1 MFSKHVWYD
10 RKHQAEV
17 FITDEGVISGTIV
30 AYEGAISVINPRPE
44 VLLALYQEAK
54 IKRILGVKAVILTS
68 DSIDFTRGLCAFV
81 NYSRGLRRRSPLT
94 IIARSDSRV
103 SPDFLSRVSPDFLSS
118 CCARLW
124 GDSQFDVQFA
134 HLRPGDEFALGKGRL
149 RFDRTSDD
157 ESPHLV
163 MHTEKDRTLHYYDE
177 SHSETF
183 AHAADTAGE
192 KPNLVIRAADLPGYL
207 KSVRRRLEA
216 AE

>member
-30 AYEGAISVINPRPE
+30 AYEGAICVINPRPE
-44 VLLALYQEAK
+44 VLLALYQESK
-54 IKRILGVKAVILTS
+54 IKRIIGVKAVILTN

-94 IIARSDSRV
+94 IIARSDSNI
-103 SPDFLSRVSPDFLSS
+103 SPDFLSS

-124 GDSQFDVQFA
+124 GDSQFDVRFA
-134 HLRPGDEFALGKGRL
+134 HLRPGDEYELGKGAI
-149 RFDRTSDD
+149 RFARAAH
-157 ESPHLV
+157 EGPHAAPHLEV
-163 MHTEKDRTLHYYDE
+163 RTAKERTLHFYDE
-177 SHSETF
+177 SHPDTF
-183 AHAADTAGE
+183 ASASKSDE

-207 KSVRRRLEA
+207 KHVRRRLE
-216 AE
+216 ERYER